1 MVAPQP
7 CEARVACADQHQ
19 AVTGRLRRLT
29 AALGLVVALT
39 AGACTSGGGEVTSAA
54 STTAAATSA
63 PSLPSTPTTPQLTP
77 LTGGPVLAVKID
89 NTSPARPR
97 IGLERADVVYVEPVE
112 AGYTRLLAVFTSTI
126 PPEAGP
132 VRSARESDLEMLGN
146 YGRVAFA
153 FSGASAYTL
162 GILATGPQVN
172 LSNDA
177 SRQGFH
183 RDAARPAPYNLV
195 GDSGALL
202 GRAGGSAPPADI
214 GFRFGPSPQVGAS
227 ATSLDTAY
235 GHSSVSFQ
243 WDATRHQYLLSTDG
257 RPDLAADGG
266 QVGASSVIVQSVAV
280 RDSDNRDVN
289 GIATPVASL
298 LGQGNVTVVRDGQQ
312 WSGQWSRPALASPTS
327 LQTADGRPITLAAT
341 PVWVLL
347 VPQSQPVTV
356 R

>member
-1 MVAPQP
+1 M
-7 CEARVACADQHQ
+7 
-19 AVTGRLRRLT
+19 
-29 AALGLVVALT
+29 
-39 AGACTSGGGEVTSAA
+39 
-54 STTAAATSA
+54 
-63 PSLPSTPTTPQLTP
+63 
-77 LTGGPVLAVKID
+77 
-89 NTSPARPR
+89 
-97 IGLERADVVYVEPVE
+97 YVEPVE

-153 FSGASAYTL
+153 LLGGLGLHTGNPGHRSAGQPVQRCVAPGLPPGRRPPGAL
-162 GILATGPQVN
+162 QPGRRL
-172 LSNDA
+172 
-177 SRQGFH
+177 R
-183 RDAARPAPYNLV
+183 RPA
-195 GDSGALL
+195 
-202 GRAGGSAPPADI
+202 RASGGSAPPADI
-214 GFRFGPSPQVGAS
+214 GFRFGPSPRVGAS